1 MFATFNDL
9 PAELVVATLENL
21 DGGDLVHCCLVS
33 RRLHLLVRK
42 SERLQYL
49 IELKMDISR
58 NQSPTYHFVE
68 KIPYHQHTKSGP
80 ELRQGIFS
88 RMILTESN
96 QRILH
101 CWQIPRGIFGI
112 PYSYWSVYIDIQVKG
127 QYHMHAIDPSQDLLF
142 IVHTYRSGYFGTALS
157 LTTGQPHDLVIPSQK
172 HVPIFKAG
180 RDKRRAHS
188 LTILGESV
196 FAITTRQ
203 KDSDIEDC
211 IQSDD
216 AEHVGD
222 ESDDSSKFKYDY
234 VPGCRFSIVQF
245 NWRTS
250 EPKMD
255 KLLQLPMQR
264 HQDKAYFRAHYNA
277 VVLNESHLAIS
288 TILYEKK
295 AEQMVNIDIVD
306 LELLRQGRSLRDS
319 TLFLELPT
327 PVVPNI
333 ILNADC
339 KLYHDNPGTPGHW
352 YLSSPTGPLNHPP
365 FEISNDQAILSFSWY
380 YAIKD
385 DGPIVGPYNGFIP
398 ISRLIKLSS
407 GERRTRRW
415 EDWGACYSRAF
426 HSTACGLS
434 KGAIYGSKVIVAI
447 NEWNDTEDDL
457 FDEDTDEMVVNYE
470 CLDFGPSF
478 PSKQLA
484 SEAHADIDEVQNITT
499 PTTTQTQLP
508 WQQQIQMTC
517 GNPLVT
523 GTSLPY
529 RRYSVNLSPPPVDDD
544 GPPGICNNGYS
555 ILIEHDNCDWSLY
568 TLE

>member
-49 IELKMDISR
+49 IELKMVGMQDVPSNTMNVATKRSLLRKNQDISR
-58 NQSPTYHFVE
+58 NQSPTYHFIE

-101 CWQIPRGIFGI
+101 CWQIPRGIFGV
-112 PYSYWSVYIDIQVKG
+112 PYSYWSVDIDIQVKG
-127 QYHMHAIDPSQDLLF
+127 QYHMHVIDPSQDLLF

-203 KDSDIEDC
+203 KDSDIEDW

-250 EPKMD
+250 EPKMVSWGSFFE
-255 KLLQLPMQR
+255 QL
-264 HQDKAYFRAHYNA
+264 D
-277 VVLNESHLAIS
+277 
-288 TILYEKK
+288 
-295 AEQMVNIDIVD
+295 
-306 LELLRQGRSLRDS
+306 
-319 TLFLELPT
+319 
-327 PVVPNI
+327 
-333 ILNADC
+333 
-339 KLYHDNPGTPGHW
+339 
-352 YLSSPTGPLNHPP
+352 
-365 FEISNDQAILSFSWY
+365 
-380 YAIKD
+380 
-385 DGPIVGPYNGFIP
+385 
-398 ISRLIKLSS
+398 
-407 GERRTRRW
+407 
-415 EDWGACYSRAF
+415 
-426 HSTACGLS
+426 
-434 KGAIYGSKVIVAI
+434 
-447 NEWNDTEDDL
+447 
-457 FDEDTDEMVVNYE
+457 
-470 CLDFGPSF
+470 
-478 PSKQLA
+478 
-484 SEAHADIDEVQNITT
+484 
-499 PTTTQTQLP
+499 
-508 WQQQIQMTC
+508 
-517 GNPLVT
+517 
-523 GTSLPY
+523 
-529 RRYSVNLSPPPVDDD
+529 
-544 GPPGICNNGYS
+544 
-555 ILIEHDNCDWSLY
+555 
-568 TLE
+568 